1 MATMSRRFVRS
12 SALDRTNADVIP
24 RCAIAH
30 RGCATRTRVYP
41 SSAISLSKS
50 ATADLD
56 AQARNPYSRSWLWI
70 PGSLAQRKIDA
81 RINFAARLAPRTD
94 GVVDRITANY

>member
-1 MATMSRRFVRS
+1 MATMSRRFARS
-12 SALDRTNADVIP
+12 PALDRTNADVIP
-24 RCAIAH
+24 RCASAH

-41 SSAISLSKS
+41 GSAISLSKS

-81 RINFAARLAPRTD
+81 RINFAARLAPRND
-94 GVVDRITANY
+94 GVADRITAN